1 LSGYEIIMAEI
12 RNFVLREKNGTET
25 GLFTGLQHTDEDLDW
40 AYRPYLHTNTKTNYD
55 ASPMEG
61 ELPSMNVEI

>member
-1 LSGYEIIMAEI
+1 M
-12 RNFVLREKNGTET
+12 EKNGKEAEV
-25 GLFTGLQHTDEDLDW
+25 FTGLQHNDNNLDW

-61 ELPSMNVEI
+61 ELDEGSFAIT